1 MPSISL
7 LVALLVAPC
16 SALLVQPGHAPALR
30 VRPAISPAGP
40 RALDPRCAEEVDP
53 TLDQKV
59 DLVERAGDPFQVVRV
74 VVYATCT

>member
-16 SALLVQPGHAPALR
+16 SALLVQPGHASLR

-40 RALDPRCAEEVDP
+40 RALVPRCAEEVDP

-74 VVYATCT
+74 VLYATCT